1 MKKLDFSKIVVIFL
15 IINSS
20 IWIYLSYYLALLG
33 MNEIAETLS
42 KTIVIE
48 IIGVIAVY
56 SCKSLFENLS
66 KNNNWPDKKVSN
78 IEINKEQIN
87 RDC

>member
-1 MKKLDFSKIVVIFL
+1 MIQST
-15 IINSS
+15 

-33 MNEIAETLS
+33 MNEIAENLS
-42 KTIVIE
+42 KTIVVE
-48 IIGVIAVY
+48 IIGIIAVY

-66 KNNNWPDKKVSN
+66 KNNNWPDKPKDIDNNNKNSN
-78 IEINKEQIN
+78 NENIN

>member
-1 MKKLDFSKIVVIFL
+1 MKKIEFSKLVVIFL
-15 IINSS
+15 MIQST

-33 MNEIAETLS
+33 MNEIAENLS
-42 KTIVIE
+42 KTIVVE
-48 IIGVIAVY
+48 IIGIIAVY

-66 KNNNWPDKKVSN
+66 KNNNWPDKPKDNN
-78 IEINKEQIN
+78 INENIN

>member
-33 MNEIAETLS
+33 MNEIAENLS
-42 KTIVIE
+42 KTIVVE

-56 SCKSLFENLS
+56 SCKSLLENLS
-66 KNNNWPDKKVSN
+66 KNNNWPDKPKDSN
-78 IEINKEQIN
+78 NENIN

>member
-1 MKKLDFSKIVVIFL
+1 MKKIEFSKLIVIFL
-15 IINSS
+15 MIQST

-33 MNEIAETLS
+33 MNEIAENLS

-56 SCKSLFENLS
+56 SCKSLFA
-66 KNNNWPDKKVSN
+66 K
-78 IEINKEQIN
+78 
-87 RDC
+87 

>member
-1 MKKLDFSKIVVIFL
+1 MIQST
-15 IINSS
+15 

-33 MNEIAETLS
+33 MNEIAENLS
-42 KTIVIE
+42 KTIVVE

-66 KNNNWPDKKVSN
+66 KNNNWPDKPKDN
-78 IEINKEQIN
+78 TNENIN

>member
-1 MKKLDFSKIVVIFL
+1 MEFSKKIVIIIL
-15 IINSS
+15 INSI

-42 KTIVIE
+42 KTVVIE
-48 IIGVIAVY
+48 IIGVVAVY

-66 KNNNWPDKKVSN
+66 KNNNWPDKPKDN
-78 IEINKEQIN
+78 NNNTN